1 MKCSHCGGFAADD
14 DLRCPECGTPLP
26 RKEKGKRKLFHA
38 ANNNNICRDGL
49 AYSIIL
55 TVMAAVCCISPFGLG
70 AGVTSI
76 VLSAVARQE
85 LNGKDQARGIRIA
98 GYARIFRIIT
108 AVLIGL
114 QALLFLLWPTIGGL
128 LTEWLN

>member
-38 ANNNNICRDGL
+38 ANNNNVCGDGL
-49 AYSIIL
+49 IYSILL
-55 TVMAAVCCISPFGLG
+55 TVPSAICCISPIGLG
-70 AGVTSI
+70 TGVTSI